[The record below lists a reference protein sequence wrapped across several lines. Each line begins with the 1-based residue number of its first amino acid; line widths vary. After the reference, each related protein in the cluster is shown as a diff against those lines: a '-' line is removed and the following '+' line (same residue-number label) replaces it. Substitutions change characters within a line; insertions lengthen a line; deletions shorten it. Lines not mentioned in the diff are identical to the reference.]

1 LWVFEKIFNNLTG
14 IFMTDIALPGTIQ
27 GVLDKYSEP
36 DALFSALLPIL
47 GQVLKC
53 DRCFLYLRHPETKL
67 GKITHIWRRNPD
79 IPDIG
84 NPEWELEPASLPQE
98 DPMFAA
104 ALRTDPSIYVEDVE
118 TADPT
123 VLNKDFERRSF
134 GHRALIHAHLCHNG
148 QLWGVL
154 QPCVFAQS
162 RVWSDSDRAI
172 VTQLEKQLGRAV
184 VEYVK
189 KSIVNSPQSTVHS
202 S

>member
-1 LWVFEKIFNNLTG
+1 
-14 IFMTDIALPGTIQ
+14 MTDIALPGTIQ
-27 GVLDKYSEP
+27 SVFNKYSEP

-67 GKITHIWRRNPD
+67 GKITHCWRRNPD
-79 IPDIG
+79 IPNIG
-84 NPEWELEPASLPQE
+84 NPEWELEPPSLPQE

-104 ALRTDPSIYVEDVE
+104 ALRTEPSIYVDDVE
-118 TADPT
+118 TADPS
-123 VLNKDFERRSF
+123 VLNKDFERRGF

-154 QPCVFAQS
+154 QPCVFARS
-162 RVWSDSDRAI
+162 RVWSDSDRTI
-172 VTQLEKQLGRAV
+172 VTQLETKLVPLV

-189 KSIVNSPQSTVHS
+189 KSIVHS

>member
-1 LWVFEKIFNNLTG
+1 
-14 IFMTDIALPGTIQ
+14 MTDQALPRTIQ
-27 GVLDKYSEP
+27 SVLNKYSEP

-53 DRCFLYLRHPETKL
+53 DRCFLYLRNPQTKF
-67 GKITHIWRRNPD
+67 GKITHCWRRNPD

-84 NPEWELEPASLPQE
+84 NSEWELEPASLPQV

-104 ALRTDPSIYVEDVE
+104 ALRTAPSIYVEDVE

-123 VLNKDFERRSF
+123 VVNKEFESQNF

-154 QPCVFAQS
+154 QPCVFAES
-162 RVWSDSDRAI
+162 RVWSESDRAI
-172 VTQLEKQLGRAV
+172 VTQLEGKLISSV
-184 VEYVK
+184 VDYVK
-189 KSIVNSPQSTVHS
+189 KSIVHNP
-202 S
+202 

>member
-1 LWVFEKIFNNLTG
+1 
-14 IFMTDIALPGTIQ
+14 MTHTVLPGTIQ
-27 GVLDKYSEP
+27 GVLDKYSEA

-67 GKITHIWRRNPD
+67 GKITHMWRRNPD
-79 IPDIG
+79 IPDVG
-84 NPEWELEPASLPQE
+84 NLEWELEPPSLPDE

-104 ALRTDPSIYVEDVE
+104 ALRTAPSIYVEDVE

-123 VLNKDFERRSF
+123 VLNKHFERRSF
-134 GHRALIHAHLCHNG
+134 GHRALIHAHLCHKG

-154 QPCVFAQS
+154 QPCVFGQS
-162 RVWSDSDRAI
+162 RVWSESDRCI
-172 VTQLEKQLGRAV
+172 ISQLENQLVPAV

-189 KSIVNSPQSTVHS
+189 KSSPSPTEP
-202 S
+202 